1 MPIACQSGEGLTGV
15 CHVFTLQKYY
25 FFVGERY
32 EYRKTCVASD
42 ILSLFLREDVILR
55 SADGHRVKPA
65 FGTRLSNWQLFAGG
79 REMATLRRP
88 LCGDVCAVLR
98 RCHAWVRTYP
108 GAERENMWHVDRK
121 SPLRWKKRG
130 AFNEK
135 YASSCT
141 KRPVFRIFLP
151 VGRPRGRLFRRQV
164 GRIILRGDSV
174 RTKEGK
180 EGSLPQQKI
189 PLAGRGCAAKGIYS
203 KCAARWATAIRLDV
217 AGGRDR

>member
-1 MPIACQSGEGLTGV
+1 MPIACQSGEGLTGI

-42 ILSLFLREDVILR
+42 ILSLFLREDVILH
-55 SADGHRVKPA
+55 SAAGYRAKRA
-65 FGTRLSNWQLFAGG
+65 FAARLSNWQLFAGG
-79 REMATLRRP
+79 RGAVTLRRTRR
-88 LCGDVCAVLR
+88 GDVCTVLR
-98 RCHAWVRTYP
+98 LCHAWVRTYP

-121 SPLRWKKRG
+121 SPLQW
-130 AFNEK
+130 EK
-135 YASSCT
+135 SGTLQRKCASFCT

-151 VGRPRGRLFRRQV
+151 VGRPQGRLFRRQV
-164 GRIILRGDSV
+164 GRSIVEGDSM

-189 PLAGRGCAAKGIYS
+189 PFAGRGCAAKGIYS

>member
-55 SADGHRVKPA
+55 SAAGHRVKPA
-65 FGTRLSNWQLFAGG
+65 FGTRLSNWQLFEDG
-79 REMATLRRP
+79 RGKATLRRP
-88 LCGDVCAVLR
+88 RRGDVCAVLR
-98 RCHAWVRTYP
+98 LCHAWVRTYP

-121 SPLRWKKRG
+121 SPLRWKKCGTLQR
-130 AFNEK
+130 K
-135 YASSCT
+135 CASFCT

-151 VGRPRGRLFRRQV
+151 VGRPRGRLFSRQV
-164 GRIILRGDSV
+164 GCFILGGDSM

-180 EGSLPQQKI
+180 EGSFPQQKI
-189 PLAGRGCAAKGIYS
+189 PFAGRGCAAKGIYS
-203 KCAARWATAIRLDV
+203 ICAARWATVIRLDV

>member
-32 EYRKTCVASD
+32 EYRKICVVSD

-55 SADGHRVKPA
+55 SAAGYWAKRA
-65 FGTRLSNWQLFAGG
+65 FGVCLSNWQLFAGG
-79 REMATLRRP
+79 RGAATLRRP
-88 LCGDVCAVLR
+88 RRGDVCAVLR
-98 RCHAWVRTYP
+98 LCHAWVRTYP
-108 GAERENMWHVDRK
+108 GAVRENMWHVDRK
-121 SPLRWKKRG
+121 SPLQWKKSG

-135 YASSCT
+135 CASFCT

-151 VGRPRGRLFRRQV
+151 VGRARGRLIRRLV
-164 GRIILRGDSV
+164 GRSIFGGDSM

-189 PLAGRGCAAKGIYS
+189 PFARARVRCKGDLFEM
-203 KCAARWATAIRLDV
+203 CCPMGNGD
-217 AGGRDR
+217 

>member
-65 FGTRLSNWQLFAGG
+65 FGARLSNWQFIEGG
-79 REMATLRRP
+79 REAATLRRP
-88 LCGDVCAVLR
+88 RRGDVCAVLR
-98 RCHAWVRTYP
+98 LCLATVRTYP
-108 GAERENMWHVDRK
+108 GAVRENMWHVDRK
-121 SPLRWKKRG
+121 SPLRRKKRG
-130 AFNEK
+130 TLQQK
-135 YASSCT
+135 CASFCT
-141 KRPVFRIFLP
+141 KRPVIRIFLP

-164 GRIILRGDSV
+164 GRFIFRGDSM

-180 EGSLPQQKI
+180 EGKPSIAKN
-189 PLAGRGCAAKGIYS
+189 PLSRARVRCKGDLFEMCCPMGS
-203 KCAARWATAIRLDV
+203 
-217 AGGRDR
+217 GN

>member
-1 MPIACQSGEGLTGV
+1 MPIVCQSGEGLTGV

-55 SADGHRVKPA
+55 SAAGYRAKRA
-65 FGTRLSNWQLFAGG
+65 FAARLSNWQHFAGG
-79 REMATLRRP
+79 RGTATLRRP
-88 LCGDVCAVLR
+88 RRGDVCAVLR
-98 RCHAWVRTYP
+98 LCHAWVRTYP

-121 SPLRWKKRG
+121 SPLQWEKRG
-130 AFNEK
+130 TLQRK
-135 YASSCT
+135 CASFCT

-151 VGRPRGRLFRRQV
+151 VGSPQGRLFRRQV
-164 GRIILRGDSV
+164 GRSIFGGDSM

-189 PLAGRGCAAKGIYS
+189 PFARARVRCKGDLFEMCCPMGS
-203 KCAARWATAIRLDV
+203 GDQA
-217 AGGRDR
+217 

>member
-65 FGTRLSNWQLFAGG
+65 FGARLSNWQFIEGG
-79 REMATLRRP
+79 REAATLRRP
-88 LCGDVCAVLR
+88 RRGDVCAVLR
-98 RCHAWVRTYP
+98 LCLATVRTYP
-108 GAERENMWHVDRK
+108 GAVRENMWHVDRK

-130 AFNEK
+130 TLQRK
-135 YASSCT
+135 CASFYT

-164 GRIILRGDSV
+164 GRSSSEGTRCERRRGK
-174 RTKEGK
+174 RE
-180 EGSLPQQKI
+180 
-189 PLAGRGCAAKGIYS
+189 AFHS
-203 KCAARWATAIRLDV
+203 KKSP
-217 AGGRDR
+217 

>member
-1 MPIACQSGEGLTGV
+1 MPIVCQSSEGLTGV

-32 EYRKTCVASD
+32 EYRKICVASD
-42 ILSLFLREDVILR
+42 ILLLFLREDVILR
-55 SADGHRVKPA
+55 SAAGYWAKRA
-65 FGTRLSNWQLFAGG
+65 FAARLSNWQLFSGG
-79 REMATLRRP
+79 REAVTLRRP
-88 LCGDVCAVLR
+88 RRGDVCAVLR
-98 RCHAWVRTYP
+98 LCHARMRTYP

-130 AFNEK
+130 ALQRK
-135 YASSCT
+135 CASFCT

-151 VGRPRGRLFRRQV
+151 VGSPQGRLFRRQV
-164 GRIILRGDSV
+164 GRSIFGGDSM

-189 PLAGRGCAAKGIYS
+189 PFARARVRCKGDLFEM
-203 KCAARWATAIRLDV
+203 CCPMGNGD
-217 AGGRDR
+217 

>member
-55 SADGHRVKPA
+55 SADGCRAKRA
-65 FGTRLSNWQLFAGG
+65 FGTRLSNWQLFEGG
-79 REMATLRRP
+79 REAATLRRP
-88 LCGDVCAVLR
+88 RRGDVCAVLR
-98 RCHAWVRTYP
+98 LCLATVRTYP

-130 AFNEK
+130 TLQRK
-135 YASSCT
+135 CASFCT

-164 GRIILRGDSV
+164 GRFILGGDSM
-174 RTKEGK
+174 RTKGGK
-180 EGSLPQQKI
+180 RE
-189 PLAGRGCAAKGIYS
+189 AFHS
-203 KCAARWATAIRLDV
+203 KKSP
-217 AGGRDR
+217 

>member
-1 MPIACQSGEGLTGV
+1 MPIVCQSGEGLTGV

-55 SADGHRVKPA
+55 SAAGYRAKRA
-65 FGTRLSNWQLFAGG
+65 FAARLSNWQHFAGG
-79 REMATLRRP
+79 RGTATLRRP
-88 LCGDVCAVLR
+88 RRGDVCAVLR
-98 RCHAWVRTYP
+98 LCHAWVRTYP

-121 SPLRWKKRG
+121 SPLQWEKRG
-130 AFNEK
+130 TFNEK

-151 VGRPRGRLFRRQV
+151 VGRAQGRLFRRQV
-164 GRIILRGDSV
+164 GRSIVEGDSM

-189 PLAGRGCAAKGIYS
+189 PFARARVRCKGDLFEM
-203 KCAARWATAIRLDV
+203 CCPMGNGD
-217 AGGRDR
+217 

>member
-55 SADGHRVKPA
+55 SAAGYWAKWA
-65 FGTRLSNWQLFAGG
+65 FAARLSNWQLFAGG
-79 REMATLRRP
+79 RGTATLRRP
-88 LCGDVCAVLR
+88 RRGDVCAVLR
-98 RCHAWVRTYP
+98 LCHARMRTYP

-121 SPLRWKKRG
+121 SPLQWEKRG
-130 AFNEK
+130 TLQRK
-135 YASSCT
+135 CASFCT

-151 VGRPRGRLFRRQV
+151 VGRSQGRLIRRQV
-164 GRIILRGDSV
+164 GRSIFGGDSM

-189 PLAGRGCAAKGIYS
+189 PFARARVRCKGDLFEM
-203 KCAARWATAIRLDV
+203 CCPMGNGD
-217 AGGRDR
+217 

>member
-55 SADGHRVKPA
+55 SADGHRVKRA
-65 FGTRLSNWQLFAGG
+65 FAARLSNWQLFEGG
-79 REMATLRRP
+79 REAATLRRP
-88 LCGDVCAVLR
+88 RRGDVCAVLR
-98 RCHAWVRTYP
+98 LCHAWVRTYP

-121 SPLRWKKRG
+121 SPRHWKKRDF
-130 AFNEK
+130 A
-135 YASSCT
+135 T
-141 KRPVFRIFLP
+141 KMREFLHKA
-151 VGRPRGRLFRRQV
+151 PRFLNLLARRKAARELFRRQV
-164 GRIILRGDSV
+164 GRSIFSEGTRCERRRGKREAFHS
-174 RTKEGK
+174 KK
-180 EGSLPQQKI
+180 S
-189 PLAGRGCAAKGIYS
+189 PLQGRGCAAKGIYS
-203 KCAARWATAIRLDV
+203 KCAARWATVIRLDV

>member
-1 MPIACQSGEGLTGV
+1 MPIVCQSGEGLTGV

-55 SADGHRVKPA
+55 SEDGHRVKPA
-65 FGTRLSNWQLFAGG
+65 FGVCLSNWQLFEGG
-79 REMATLRRP
+79 RGPATLRRP
-88 LCGDVCAVLR
+88 RRGDVCAVLR
-98 RCHAWVRTYP
+98 LCHAWVRTYP
-108 GAERENMWHVDRK
+108 GAVRENMWHVDRK
-121 SPLRWKKRG
+121 SPLRWEKRG
-130 AFNEK
+130 TLQRK
-135 YASSCT
+135 CASFCT

-151 VGRPRGRLFRRQV
+151 VGRPRAMPFRRQV
-164 GRIILRGDSV
+164 ERFILGGDSV

-189 PLAGRGCAAKGIYS
+189 PLAGRGCAAKGILFEMS
-203 KCAARWATAIRLDV
+203 CPMGNGD
-217 AGGRDR
+217 

>member
-65 FGTRLSNWQLFAGG
+65 FGTRLSNWQLFEGG
-79 REMATLRRP
+79 RGTTTLRRP
-88 LCGDVCAVLR
+88 RRGDVCAVLR
-98 RCHAWVRTYP
+98 LCFAVRWGVSSSEGTRC
-108 GAERENMWHVDRK
+108 ERRRGKREAFHSKK
-121 SPLRWKKRG
+121 SPL
-130 AFNEK
+130 
-135 YASSCT
+135 
-141 KRPVFRIFLP
+141 
-151 VGRPRGRLFRRQV
+151 Q
-164 GRIILRGDSV
+164 
-174 RTKEGK
+174 
-180 EGSLPQQKI
+180 
-189 PLAGRGCAAKGIYS
+189 GRGCAAKGIYS
-203 KCAARWATAIRLDV
+203 KCAARWATVIRLDV

>member
-55 SADGHRVKPA
+55 SAAGYRAKRA
-65 FGTRLSNWQLFAGG
+65 FAARLSNWQLFSGG
-79 REMATLRRP
+79 REAVTLRRP
-88 LCGDVCAVLR
+88 RRGDVCAVLR
-98 RCHAWVRTYP
+98 LCHAWVRTYP

-121 SPLRWKKRG
+121 SPLQWEKRG

-151 VGRPRGRLFRRQV
+151 IVKPRGRLFRRQV
-164 GRIILRGDSV
+164 GRFILRGDSM

-203 KCAARWATAIRLDV
+203 K
-217 AGGRDR
+217 

>member
-55 SADGHRVKPA
+55 SADGHRVKRA
-65 FGTRLSNWQLFAGG
+65 FAARLSNWQLFTGG
-79 REMATLRRP
+79 RGKAALWRPRR
-88 LCGDVCAVLR
+88 GNVCAVLR
-98 RCHAWVRTYP
+98 LCHAWVRTYP
-108 GAERENMWHVDRK
+108 GAVRENMWHVDRK
-121 SPLRWKKRG
+121 SPLRREKRG
-130 AFNEK
+130 ALQRK
-135 YASSCT
+135 CASFCA

-164 GRIILRGDSV
+164 GRFILGGDSM

-203 KCAARWATAIRLDV
+203 KYAARWATAIRLDV
-217 AGGRDR
+217 ASGRDR

>member
-55 SADGHRVKPA
+55 SAAGYRAKRA
-65 FGTRLSNWQLFAGG
+65 FAARLSNWQLFAGG
-79 REMATLRRP
+79 RGTATLRRP
-88 LCGDVCAVLR
+88 RRGDVCAVLR
-98 RCHAWVRTYP
+98 LCHAWVHTYP

-121 SPLRWKKRG
+121 SPLQWEKAG
-130 AFNEK
+130 LCNEN
-135 YASSCT
+135 ARVSAQSAPFSGSSCPSEGRVGGCFAVRWGVSSSEGT
-141 KRPVFRIFLP
+141 RCERRRGKREA
-151 VGRPRGRLFRRQV
+151 
-164 GRIILRGDSV
+164 SHC
-174 RTKEGK
+174 KK
-180 EGSLPQQKI
+180 S
-189 PLAGRGCAAKGIYS
+189 PLQGRGCAAKGIYS
-203 KCAARWATAIRLDV
+203 KCAARWATVIRLDV

>member
-55 SADGHRVKPA
+55 SAAGYRAKRA
-65 FGTRLSNWQLFAGG
+65 FGARLSNWQLFAGG
-79 REMATLRRP
+79 RGTAALRRP
-88 LCGDVCAVLR
+88 RRGDVCAVLR
-98 RCHAWVRTYP
+98 LCHAWVRTYP

-130 AFNEK
+130 TLQRK
-135 YASSCT
+135 CASFCT

-151 VGRPRGRLFRRQV
+151 VGRPRGRGGRRQV
-164 GRIILRGDSV
+164 GRFILGGASM

-203 KCAARWATAIRLDV
+203 KCAARWGAGIRLDV

>member
-1 MPIACQSGEGLTGV
+1 MPIACQSGEGLTGI

-42 ILSLFLREDVILR
+42 ILSLFLREHVILR
-55 SADGHRVKPA
+55 SAAGCRAKLA
-65 FGTRLSNWQLFAGG
+65 FGARLSNWQLFEGG
-79 REMATLRRP
+79 RGPATLRRP
-88 LCGDVCAVLR
+88 RRGDVCAVLR
-98 RCHAWVRTYP
+98 LCHAWVRTYP
-108 GAERENMWHVDRK
+108 GAVRENMWHVDRK

-130 AFNEK
+130 TLQRK
-135 YASSCT
+135 CASFCT

-164 GRIILRGDSV
+164 GRFILGGDSM

-180 EGSLPQQKI
+180 EGSLPQQKS
-189 PLAGRGCAAKGIYS
+189 PLQCEGA
-203 KCAARWATAIRLDV
+203 L
-217 AGGRDR
+217 